1 MNRPFDRSSIEAEDL
16 TYVRCIREVNR
27 VWGLN
32 PDTTER
38 RGIRGYG
45 EECVRYGIE
54 QGNDLTKCVITSRD
68 RHSLVIRIRDNVRRI
83 HVVEHSLGL
92 LGSKQHSHGSDG
104 WILVLVGINPG
115 E

>member
-1 MNRPFDRSSIEAEDL
+1 M
-16 TYVRCIREVNR
+16 YVRCIREINR

-45 EECVRYGIE
+45 EQRVRHGIE
-54 QGNDLTKCVITSRD
+54 QGNDLTERVVTSRD
-68 RHSLVIRIRDNVRRI
+68 RYSLIIAVSNHIRCV
-83 HVVEHSLGL
+83 HVVEHRTIRM
-92 LGSKQHSHGSDG
+92 KQHSHGSDG
-104 WILVLVGINPG
+104 WILVLVWINPG

>member
-1 MNRPFDRSSIEAEDL
+1 M
-16 TYVRCIREVNR
+16 
-27 VWGLN
+27 N

-45 EECVRYGIE
+45 EERVSHCIE
-54 QGNDLTKCVITSRD
+54 EGNYLTERVVTRRD
-68 RHSLVIRIRDNVRRI
+68 RHSLIIAVSNHIRRV

-92 LGSKQHSHGSDG
+92 LGSKQHCHGSDG
-104 WILVLVGINPG
+104 WILVLVGVNPG